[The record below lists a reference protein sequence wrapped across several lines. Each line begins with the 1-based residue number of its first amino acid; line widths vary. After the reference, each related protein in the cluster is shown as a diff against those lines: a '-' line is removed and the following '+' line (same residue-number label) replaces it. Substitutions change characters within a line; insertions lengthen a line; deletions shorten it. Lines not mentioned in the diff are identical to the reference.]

1 MEHRALPENGIVGEA
16 FCGVPVTA
24 GCHGIGFPQVLLY
37 VIFTEGVSTNEAQK
51 RQLTFSK
58 IMQEKMELVVTPG
71 QVSQNKDPLTA

>member
-1 MEHRALPENGIVGEA
+1 M
-16 FCGVPVTA
+16 TA
-24 GCHGIGFPQVLLY
+24 GCYGIGFPRVLLY

-71 QVSQNKDPLTA
+71 LVCQNKDPLTA